1 MGLLNKT
8 ERWLAHFDEYLT
20 NASVKAIRL
29 LKEAKNG
36 QMVTTIVA
44 RSSNFQR
51 YREETLENEQVTI
64 LVK

>member
-1 MGLLNKT
+1 MT
-8 ERWLAHFDEYLT
+8 STFRRIFDERFGEGNST
-20 NASVKAIRL
+20 
-29 LKEAKNG
+29 LKRRKNG

-51 YREETLENEQVTI
+51 YREETLENDQVTI

>member
-29 LKEAKNG
+29 LKEGKNG
-36 QMVTTIVA
+36 QMVTT